1 MSSNPY
7 YSGLRPV
14 QQGSLIGIFLL
25 SAATLVFEIN
35 LSRLFSVAQFYHF
48 AFLIVSLAL
57 LGYGASGTFLALFP
71 TWGRQQPQRLLPSLS
86 IASALCIPISYLLIN
101 WLPFDSYSIA
111 IDRRQ
116 VAILAL
122 HYIALATPFF
132 FNGTAVGLLLAV
144 YPQASGRIY
153 AANLL
158 GSSLGCLAILALPLA
173 LGGEGTVVFSG
184 SLAAL
189 SALITFL
196 DKENRPSWRPG
207 RLGLVLLLACMLIF
221 GLLDSGGRLLGLPT
235 LHGLDL
241 RLSPYKGLSYALQYP
256 GARVIFSRWNAFAR
270 IDVVNSPGVRSLPG
284 LSYRYPQTPPL
295 ENGLFVDGDDL
306 SPVVLPGVEWDF
318 AAYMPTAIAFLLRPQ
333 ANALVL
339 EPRGGLDAVIALAG
353 GARQVTAVEA
363 NPLIT
368 SQAQHIYQD
377 PRLRMVLEPE
387 RSYLRR
393 SRQTFDVIL
402 FSLTSAYHPI
412 NSGAY
417 SLAEDYRYT
426 LESFQAAL
434 EHLNPE
440 GLLVTTR
447 WLQTPPSEYLRTFA
461 LAVSALEK
469 LGLEPEER
477 IVAFRGFNIGV
488 LLAKLSPFTT
498 QELSAIRAFA
508 ASRSFDLVYAPDIRP
523 EEANRYNVLPS
534 PLDYLAF
541 RDLLMT
547 KSRADW
553 YRDYPFDVTPPTDD
567 HPFFGHFFKWSQAGQ
582 VMAELGKT
590 WQPFGGAGYFVVLA
604 LLVLVL
610 LIAAGLILLPLLL
623 SRWRSGKRVMALPA
637 SRSLWLAGLGYFG
650 LVGLAYLLVEIPL
663 IQHFILFLGQPAY
676 AFATVLFSLLLFSGI
691 GSQLSAH
698 MPHRVV
704 MVILVGLIL
713 AIPWL
718 FPLVFDLTLG
728 LSLLMRFGV
737 AVLLLA
743 PPSLLMGIPFP
754 TGLRRLGAESPDLV
768 PWVWAVNGAASVVAS
783 VLAALLALS
792 FGFRL
797 VLLVGAACYA
807 GACFMATYLESRP
820 SGRHLPSGVQK
831 PHLPY

>member
-1 MSSNPY
+1 MSSNTY
-7 YSGLRPV
+7 YPDLRPV
-14 QQGSLIGIFLL
+14 QRGSLIGIFLL

-71 TWGRQQPQRLLPSLS
+71 TWGRQQPQRLLPLLS

-144 YPQASGRIY
+144 YPQASGKIY

-158 GSSLGCLAILALPLA
+158 GSALGCLATLVLPLV

-196 DKENRPSWRPG
+196 DKENRPPWRPG
-207 RLGLVLLLACMLIF
+207 RLALALLLACMLIF
-221 GLLDSGGRLLGLPT
+221 DLLDSGGRLLGLPS
-235 LHGLDL
+235 LHELDL
-241 RLSPYKGLSYALQYP
+241 HLSPYKGLSYALQYP
-256 GARVIFSRWNAFAR
+256 GARVIFSRWNAFSR
-270 IDVVNSPGVRSLPG
+270 IDVVSSPGVRSLPG
-284 LSYRYPQTPPL
+284 LSYRYSQMPPL

-306 SPVVLPGVEWDF
+306 SPVVLSSTDWDF
-318 AAYMPTAIAFLLRPQ
+318 AAYMPTAIAFQLRPQ

-339 EPRGGLDAVIALAG
+339 EPRGGLDAIIALSEGAG
-353 GARQVTAVEA
+353 SVIAVEA
-363 NPLIT
+363 NPLIAN
-368 SQAQHIYQD
+368 QAQHIYQD
-377 PRLRMVLEPE
+377 PRLHLLLESE

-393 SRQTFDVIL
+393 SQETFDVIL

-426 LESFQAAL
+426 LESFQDAL
-434 EHLNPE
+434 RHLNPE

-447 WLQTPPSEYLRTFA
+447 WLQTPPSEFLRLFT
-461 LAVSALEK
+461 LTVSALEK
-469 LGLEPEER
+469 LGLEPAER

-488 LLAKLSPFTT
+488 LIAKLAPFTT
-498 QELSAIRAFA
+498 QELSAIRTFT
-508 ASRSFDLVYAPDIRP
+508 ASRSFDLVYAPDIHP
-523 EEANRYNVLPS
+523 EEINHYNVLPS

-541 RDLLMT
+541 RDLLIA
-547 KSRADW
+547 KSRVDW

-567 HPFFGHFFKWSQAGQ
+567 HPFFGHFFKWSQVGQ

-623 SRWRSGKRVMALPA
+623 SRWRTGKRIMALAVP
-637 SRSLWLAGLGYFG
+637 RSLLLASLGYFG

-676 AFATVLFSLLLFSGI
+676 AFSTVLFSLLLFSGI
-691 GSQLSAH
+691 GSQLAVH
-698 MPHRVV
+698 MPHRLV
-704 MVILVGLIL
+704 MVILVALIL

-728 LSLLMRFGV
+728 LSLPMRFGV
-737 AVLLLA
+737 SVLLLA
-743 PPSLLMGIPFP
+743 LPGMLMGIPFP
-754 TGLRRLGAESPDLV
+754 AGLRRLGAETPELI

-797 VLLVGAACYA
+797 VLLVGATCYA
-807 GACFMATYLESRP
+807 GACFMVTYLGLHP
-820 SGRHLPSGVQK
+820 SGRLLPSGVQK

>member
-1 MSSNPY
+1 
-7 YSGLRPV
+7 
-14 QQGSLIGIFLL
+14 
-25 SAATLVFEIN
+25 
-35 LSRLFSVAQFYHF
+35 
-48 AFLIVSLAL
+48 
-57 LGYGASGTFLALFP
+57 
-71 TWGRQQPQRLLPSLS
+71 
-86 IASALCIPISYLLIN
+86 
-101 WLPFDSYSIA
+101 
-111 IDRRQ
+111 
-116 VAILAL
+116 
-122 HYIALATPFF
+122 
-132 FNGTAVGLLLAV
+132 
-144 YPQASGRIY
+144 
-153 AANLL
+153 
-158 GSSLGCLAILALPLA
+158 
-173 LGGEGTVVFSG
+173 
-184 SLAAL
+184 
-189 SALITFL
+189 
-196 DKENRPSWRPG
+196 
-207 RLGLVLLLACMLIF
+207 
-221 GLLDSGGRLLGLPT
+221 
-235 LHGLDL
+235 
-241 RLSPYKGLSYALQYP
+241 
-256 GARVIFSRWNAFAR
+256 
-270 IDVVNSPGVRSLPG
+270 
-284 LSYRYPQTPPL
+284 
-295 ENGLFVDGDDL
+295 
-306 SPVVLPGVEWDF
+306 
-318 AAYMPTAIAFLLRPQ
+318 
-333 ANALVL
+333 
-339 EPRGGLDAVIALAG
+339 
-353 GARQVTAVEA
+353 VTAVEA

-469 LGLEPEER
+469 LGLEPAER

-541 RDLLMT
+541 RDLLMA

-567 HPFFGHFFKWSQAGQ
+567 RPFFGHFFKWSQAGQ

-590 WQPFGGAGYFVVLA
+590 WQPFGGAGYFIVLA

-623 SRWRSGKRVMALPA
+623 SRWRSRKGTMALTA
-637 SRSLWLAGLGYFG
+637 SRSQWLAGLGYFG

-698 MPHRVV
+698 MPHRLV
-704 MVILVGLIL
+704 MGILVGLIL
-713 AIPWL
+713 VIPWL
-718 FPLVFDLTLG
+718 FPLVFDWALG
-728 LSLLMRFGV
+728 LSLPLRFGV

-743 PPSLLMGIPFP
+743 PPGLLMGIPFP
-754 TGLRRLGAESPDLV
+754 AGLRRLGAESPDLV

-792 FGFRL
+792 FGFRF

-807 GACFMATYLESRP
+807 GACLMVTYPGSRP
-820 SGRHLPSGVQK
+820 SGRLLPSGVQK
-831 PHLPY
+831 PHLLY